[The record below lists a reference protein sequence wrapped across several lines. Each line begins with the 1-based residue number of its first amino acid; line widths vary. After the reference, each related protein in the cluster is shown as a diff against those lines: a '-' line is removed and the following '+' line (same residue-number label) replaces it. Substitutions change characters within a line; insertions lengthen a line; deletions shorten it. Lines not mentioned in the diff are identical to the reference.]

1 MAEALVFVSEG
12 KVKVD
17 IELQFLSSMNQV
29 FDRLEHGDVASRVVL
44 DFAQPKLRKPAG
56 RKIEE
61 AVLIR

>member
-29 FDRLEHGDVASRVVL
+29 FDRLEHGEVASRVVL
-44 DFAQPKLRKPAG
+44 DFARG
-56 RKIEE
+56 
-61 AVLIR
+61 